1 MSQGIE
7 EVTYGKACQD
17 DPGDDKAVALP
28 TPKPRCL
35 RLWQVVVLSLAFGL
49 FVGFQVGRLLDGGVR
64 LRDTTRSI
72 VATTTTAATRTT
84 PTITITTTTTTTTPK
99 TAVAGHTTGVAGPF
113 PALAV
118 VISGQVARF
127 VYKESLAR
135 VSRMFRS
142 VLDCKGDHAGC
153 KGAVDVYVVLGDT
166 RTSAWAGD
174 YGTPPYVQDVLKR
187 PERVRDYYL
196 AKSASRFSLKVYSQ
210 SECEAMVR
218 AMEGQVAAAGSRA
231 TGASPEAFRAT
242 WGRYGRRW
250 PQNRGM
256 YLLRHLAYAAALDGE
271 RSLPYKYSHF
281 LVLREDNAFLH
292 DVDLRALLRRLDG
305 RRDERLRKVPQ
316 VPSVLVDAKCGWG
329 SFSDK
334 LWLANRGA
342 ADLLFG
348 RSDEDH
354 TNKLATLLVGGS
366 YMKRRTPV
374 IPEEQL
380 QPEYFYQYL
389 LETAGARVEKVEFG
403 RTDLRYLAGQP
414 CVPGL
419 YHH

>member
-49 FVGFQVGRLLDGGVR
+49 FVGFQVGRLLDGGGATEGHHSEYSR
-64 LRDTTRSI
+64 NDNHRGNQNDTHDHDHDHNHNYN
-72 VATTTTAATRTT
+72 
-84 PTITITTTTTTTTPK
+84 PEE
-99 TAVAGHTTGVAGPF
+99 AVATTGVAGPF

-210 SECEAMVR
+210 SEC
-218 AMEGQVAAAGSRA
+218 
-231 TGASPEAFRAT
+231 
-242 WGRYGRRW
+242 
-250 PQNRGM
+250 
-256 YLLRHLAYAAALDGE
+256 
-271 RSLPYKYSHF
+271 
-281 LVLREDNAFLH
+281 
-292 DVDLRALLRRLDG
+292 
-305 RRDERLRKVPQ
+305 
-316 VPSVLVDAKCGWG
+316 
-329 SFSDK
+329 
-334 LWLANRGA
+334 
-342 ADLLFG
+342 
-348 RSDEDH
+348 
-354 TNKLATLLVGGS
+354 
-366 YMKRRTPV
+366 
-374 IPEEQL
+374 
-380 QPEYFYQYL
+380 
-389 LETAGARVEKVEFG
+389 
-403 RTDLRYLAGQP
+403 
-414 CVPGL
+414 
-419 YHH
+419 